1 MREGPMCGVP
11 RCVWDLPAMLGEG
24 PVWSEAEQALYFVD
38 IVGKA
43 IHRYRPESGERT
55 SWAAP
60 DRPGF
65 LVPLTDGTFLCGLR
79 DGLHRF
85 SPATGRFGLDLPVE
99 PDQPGNRINDGHVD
113 RFGRLWFGTMH
124 DAETDP
130 TGSLYSVRQ
139 EQEALSIRREDTGY
153 VVSNGP
159 ALSPDG
165 RTLYHNH
172 SPAQTVYA
180 FDVASDGTLSNRR
193 VFATLQ
199 DGYPD
204 GIAVDSAGFLWIG
217 VWDGGRIERL
227 APDGTK
233 VEPIPMPARNV
244 TKVAFGGADYRTV
257 FVTTARK
264 GLSAQ
269 QIADQPLNGSL
280 FSFGTSIA
288 GQKQATFT
296 LDSPFAL

>member
-1 MREGPMCGVP
+1 MMMGPICGAP
-11 RCVWDLPAMLGEG
+11 RCVWDLRATLGEG
-24 PVWSEAEQALYFVD
+24 PVWSEGEQALYFVD
-38 IVGKA
+38 IVGRA
-43 IHRYRPESGERT
+43 IHRYRPESGET
-55 SWAAP
+55 MTWLAP
-60 DRPGF
+60 NRPGF
-65 LVPLTDGTFLCGLR
+65 LVPSNDGTFLCGLK

-85 SPATGRFGLDLPVE
+85 DPASGHFSLDTLVE
-99 PDQPGNRINDGHVD
+99 PELPDNRINDGHVD

-130 TGSLYSVRQ
+130 TGSLYSVSQDQGR
-139 EQEALSIRREDTGY
+139 LHVHREDEGY
-153 VVSNGP
+153 IVSNGP

-172 SPAQTVYA
+172 SPARTVYA
-180 FDVASDGTLSNRR
+180 FDVGSGGVLSNRR

-217 VWDGGRIERL
+217 VWGGGRIERL
-227 APDGTK
+227 APDGTP
-233 VEPIPMPARNV
+233 VDPIPLPARNV

-264 GLSAQ
+264 GLSPEQLDAE
-269 QIADQPLNGSL
+269 PLTGGL
-280 FSFGTSIA
+280 FSFGTSIP
-288 GQKQATFT
+288 GQKQAVFP
-296 LDSPFAL
+296 LDRSIVL